1 MSRTTIHYDCKKQK
15 PRWQI
20 KTTSLQI
27 LDHAPPCLLLW
38 QSPMLCAVIVPIP
51 CDELNAV
58 FAWIT
63 CQHSAAKVSED
74 AVVAIQSAGFE
85 LRGGFQNRHVFRSH
99 FGGVDYALQRSL
111 RTGGGTLLP
120 VQHAAPAGDATE
132 TPFLL
137 SGNEKGRRFFGWS
150 KPTNDAQKFVIF
162 FPR

>member
-1 MSRTTIHYDCKKQK
+1 MSRATIHYDCKKQK

-85 LRGGFQNRHVFRSH
+85 LRSGFHSGQ
-99 FGGVDYALQRSL
+99 LL
-111 RTGGGTLLP
+111 RNLHKNLWFKRRNPGSKKPGNGWLNSDKELIY
-120 VQHAAPAGDATE
+120 
-132 TPFLL
+132 L
-137 SGNEKGRRFFGWS
+137 STVS
-150 KPTNDAQKFVIF
+150 
-162 FPR
+162 

>member
-85 LRGGFQNRHVFRSH
+85 LRSGFHRLSLDVSVPCEGG
-99 FGGVDYALQRSL
+99 
-111 RTGGGTLLP
+111 LP
-120 VQHAAPAGDATE
+120 HHP
-132 TPFLL
+132 
-137 SGNEKGRRFFGWS
+137 RRGAS
-150 KPTNDAQKFVIF
+150 
-162 FPR
+162 

>member
-27 LDHAPPCLLLW
+27 LDHEPPCLLLW

-85 LRGGFQNRHVFRSH
+85 LRSGFHSGQLLRNLHKNLWFKRRNPGSKSPET
-99 FGGVDYALQRSL
+99 VDAPGFAPDASIPITLYDAER
-111 RTGGGTLLP
+111 GT
-120 VQHAAPAGDATE
+120 
-132 TPFLL
+132 
-137 SGNEKGRRFFGWS
+137 
-150 KPTNDAQKFVIF
+150 
-162 FPR
+162 

>member
-1 MSRTTIHYDCKKQK
+1 MSVMDALSVEVPFPSHK
-15 PRWQI
+15 
-20 KTTSLQI
+20 
-27 LDHAPPCLLLW
+27 LDAPLGGV
-38 QSPMLCAVIVPIP
+38 AR
-51 CDELNAV
+51 
-58 FAWIT
+58 
-63 CQHSAAKVSED
+63 QHCVAEVRKD
-74 AVVAIQSAGFE
+74 AVVAGETAGFE
-85 LRGGFQNRHVFRSH
+85 SRRGFQNRHVFRSH

-137 SGNEKGRRFFGWS
+137 SGNEKGRRFFGCS